1 MTSSSFVCAGQ
12 RSIANIKRGKSVV
25 DARLL
30 YLLFL
35 PLPLVDSLNGMING
49 GGNEGFLSLGM
60 LYRICIIAYCCFV
73 ILKGV
78 IPKRALTVFVATI
91 ALFGLPHAFDLIDA
105 SFLSLAI
112 KTMLPVLCIE
122 AFIKECS
129 EGKLGRRDLE
139 QLIDV
144 WSVLFPLAVLLPLV
158 LGLGF
163 QTYGAEDVGYKG
175 FFYAQ
180 NDLCFVLSIL
190 FFFCCGRVFRN
201 ASFLNAVKLLLTG
214 ICIVLL
220 GMKSGYLLACLSVAY
235 WVMRSEITLMKRVGI
250 VVAIGFA
257 ALAAAPFVSDAV
269 GSILN
274 RWMYFSNSSDSFLD
288 FFSSG
293 RLERIPVAVDFLSST
308 ESNPAWFIF
317 GVGMR
322 YGESLAPF
330 GLVEMDPIDLFFQF
344 GALGTAFLLAYY
356 LRFLSVKPSED
367 GRQYRFALLMAFALS
382 ISAGH
387 VLNSALS
394 AMAFAVMCSLAWVS
408 QFEQS
413 ERYEEAEHAE

>member
-1 MTSSSFVCAGQ
+1 MIPSTFACNDGRSFT
-12 RSIANIKRGKSVV
+12 NIKSGKSLVES
-25 DARLL
+25 RLF

-49 GGNEGFLSLGM
+49 GGNDGVLSLGM
-60 LYRICIIAYCCFV
+60 VYRICIIAYCCFV

-78 IPKRALTVFVATI
+78 IPKRSLTVFVVI
-91 ALFGLPHAFDLIDA
+91 VMLFVLPHAFDLIDS

-122 AFIKECS
+122 AFIKECA

-139 QLIDV
+139 QLIDA

-158 LGLGF
+158 LGIGF
-163 QTYGAEDVGYKG
+163 QTYGGEDVGYKG

-180 NDLCFVLSIL
+180 NDLCFILSIL
-190 FFFCCGRVFRN
+190 FFFCFGRVLRK
-201 ASFLNAVKLLLTG
+201 ASFLNLAKLLLIG

-220 GMKSGYLLACLSVAY
+220 GMKSGYLLACVSIAY
-235 WVMRSEITLMKRVGI
+235 WVMRSEITFIKRIAI
-250 VVAIGFA
+250 VLAIGFS
-257 ALAAAPFVSDAV
+257 ALVAAPFVSDAV

-274 RWMYFSNSSDSFLD
+274 RWMYFSSSSNSFLD

-293 RLERIPVAVDFLSST
+293 RLERIPIAVDFLSST
-308 ESNPAWFIF
+308 EANPAWFIF

-330 GLVEMDPIDLFFQF
+330 GLIEMDPLDLFFQF
-344 GALGTAFLLAYY
+344 GVLGTAFLLAYY
-356 LRFLSVKPSED
+356 LRFLFLSLSED
-367 GRQYRFALLMAFALS
+367 TRHYRFALLMAFALS

-394 AMAFAVMCSLAWVS
+394 AMAFAVMCGLAWAS

-413 ERYEEAEHAE
+413 ERYLEVRRAE

>member
-1 MTSSSFVCAGQ
+1 MIPSTFACNDGRSFT
-12 RSIANIKRGKSVV
+12 NIKSGKSLVES
-25 DARLL
+25 RLF

-49 GGNEGFLSLGM
+49 GGNDGVLSLGM
-60 LYRICIIAYCCFV
+60 VYRICIIAYCCFV

-78 IPKRALTVFVATI
+78 IPKRSLTVFVVI
-91 ALFGLPHAFDLIDA
+91 VMLFVLPHAFDLIDS

-122 AFIKECS
+122 AFIKECA

-139 QLIDV
+139 QLIDA

-158 LGLGF
+158 LGIGF
-163 QTYGAEDVGYKG
+163 QTYGGEDVGYKG

-180 NDLCFVLSIL
+180 NDLCFILSIL
-190 FFFCCGRVFRN
+190 FFFCFGRVLRK
-201 ASFLNAVKLLLTG
+201 ASFLNLAKLLLIG

-220 GMKSGYLLACLSVAY
+220 GMKSGYLLACVSIAY
-235 WVMRSEITLMKRVGI
+235 WVMRSEITFIKRIAI
-250 VVAIGFA
+250 VLAIGFS
-257 ALAAAPFVSDAV
+257 ALVAAPFVSDAV

-274 RWMYFSNSSDSFLD
+274 RWMYFSTLSNRSWTSFPAAGLRE
-288 FFSSG
+288 SPSLLISYLPP
-293 RLERIPVAVDFLSST
+293 RPIPHGLF
-308 ESNPAWFIF
+308 F

-322 YGESLAPF
+322 SVKASRPSVSLRWIRSTYSSNS
-330 GLVEMDPIDLFFQF
+330 GCLVRLSCWRN
-344 GALGTAFLLAYY
+344 Y
-356 LRFLSVKPSED
+356 LRFLFLSLSED
-367 GRQYRFALLMAFALS
+367 TRHYRFALLMAFALS

-394 AMAFAVMCSLAWVS
+394 AMAFAVMCGLAWAS

-413 ERYEEAEHAE
+413 ERYLEVRRAE

>member
-1 MTSSSFVCAGQ
+1 MTPSAFACNDRRSFSRIKSGKSFVE
-12 RSIANIKRGKSVV
+12 
-25 DARLL
+25 ARLL

-49 GGNEGFLSLGM
+49 GGNDGILSLGM
-60 LYRICIIAYCCFV
+60 MYRICIIAYCCFV

-78 IPKRALTVFVATI
+78 IPKRSLTVFVGI
-91 ALFGLPHAFDLIDA
+91 VLLFGLPHAFDLIDA
-105 SFLSLAI
+105 SFLSLTI
-112 KTMLPVLCIE
+112 KTMLPILCIE
-122 AFIKECS
+122 AFIKECA

-139 QLIDV
+139 RLIDA
-144 WSVLFPLAVLLPLV
+144 WSVLFPLAVLLPLAF
-158 LGLGF
+158 GLGF
-163 QTYGAEDVGYKG
+163 QTYSGEDVGYKG

-190 FFFCCGRVFRN
+190 FYFCCGRVFRN
-201 ASFLNAVKLLLTG
+201 ASFLNVVKLLLIG

-220 GMKSGYLLACLSVAY
+220 GMKSGYLLACLSIAY
-235 WVMRSEITLMKRVGI
+235 WVMRSEITLMKRIGI
-250 VVAIGFA
+250 VVVIGLA
-257 ALAAAPFVSDAV
+257 ALAAIPFVSDSV

-274 RWMYFSNSSDSFLD
+274 RWMYFSSSSNSFLA

-308 ESNPAWFIF
+308 EPNPAWFIF

-330 GLVEMDPIDLFFQF
+330 GLVEMDPLDLFFQF
-344 GALGTAFLLAYY
+344 GVLGTVFLLAYY
-356 LRFLSVKPSED
+356 LRFLFVRPSED
-367 GRQYRFALLMAFALS
+367 SRHYRFALLMAFALS

-394 AMAFAVMCSLAWVS
+394 AMAFAVMCSLVWAS

-413 ERYEEAEHAE
+413 ECFEEAGRAE